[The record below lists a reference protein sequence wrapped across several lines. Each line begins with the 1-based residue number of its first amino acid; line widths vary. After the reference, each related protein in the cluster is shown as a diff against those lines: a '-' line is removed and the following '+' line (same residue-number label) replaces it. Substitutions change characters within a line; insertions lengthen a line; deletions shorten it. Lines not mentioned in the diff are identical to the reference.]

1 MLHFLG
7 ANKVGCFDGGGCF
20 VPYVLLTMGWENRSG
35 TVFCVFG
42 VYKTVILAIWTHT
55 AVQNHTARND
65 GQLCIFGV
73 YFHHHT
79 LAASGN

>member
-1 MLHFLG
+1 M
-7 ANKVGCFDGGGCF
+7 GCFDGGGCF
-20 VPYVLLTMGWENRSG
+20 VPYVYSLLGGKLGQEPL
-35 TVFCVFG
+35 FCVFG